1 MFSVH
6 TKTQSRRAFSSS
18 SGLKSVFEKLRFRV
32 GLVWTEGQTVKIKLC
47 FRDGLVWAVLTVEIE
62 LRIQISLAGVHGA
75 FVSCYLCNKMF
86 FFHIVKIY
94 LKLISQ
100 NIDQLTIA
108 HFIDNIFSIFST
120 FAAI

>member
-1 MFSVH
+1 MNEFRFICARLILYKRVLKILSV
-6 TKTQSRRAFSSS
+6 
-18 SGLKSVFEKLRFRV
+18 
-32 GLVWTEGQTVKIKLC
+32 TE
-47 FRDGLVWAVLTVEIE
+47 RHTVEIE

-100 NIDQLTIA
+100 NLYHLTIA
-108 HFIDNIFSIFST
+108 HFIDNIFSTFST
-120 FAAI
+120 FVAI

>member
-18 SGLKSVFEKLRFRV
+18 SGLKSVFKKLHFRV
-32 GLVWTEGQTVKIKLC
+32 GLVGTEGQTVKIKLC

-86 FFHIVKIY
+86 FFHIVNIY
-94 LKLISQ
+94 LNLLAKI
-100 NIDQLTIA
+100 LT
-108 HFIDNIFSIFST
+108 S
-120 FAAI
+120 